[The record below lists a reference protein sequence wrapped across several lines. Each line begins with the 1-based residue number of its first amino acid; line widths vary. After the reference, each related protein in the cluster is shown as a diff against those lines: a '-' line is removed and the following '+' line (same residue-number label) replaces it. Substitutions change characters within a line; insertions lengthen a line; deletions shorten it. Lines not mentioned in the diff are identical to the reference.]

1 MTLAAHRARPEPGS
15 SPRGACPW
23 MVALESVSFVT
34 RRLFFARA
42 ASPEFGAHPSAKPET
57 HHDADWP
64 VAASRTTRGH
74 RRPGAAGAFAVST
87 WGGAY
92 GSSEATEFISS
103 GLFAATLRA
112 PLGESA
118 TEASVLG
125 EKPSGRRARSPP
137 CASTRWRRRSTS
149 RCRRSCAWCTATT
162 GDVCASTTRL
172 AGTARTR
179 LCRRGTSPRT
189 DRARSTASWVRGRSN
204 FSKPMALPSVVERLL
219 GTTRR
224 DGKQKQKAVRRLR
237 RPRVRA
243 CRSWRSKRSR
253 WTPSPGTCAVE
264 ARRRSTARGSGPN
277 APTGSTRRSRSR
289 TRRYARTSAACLCT
303 ERHPSAR
310 PWPRASP

>member
-1 MTLAAHRARPEPGS
+1 
-15 SPRGACPW
+15 

-34 RRLFFARA
+34 RRLFVARA

-57 HHDADWP
+57 HHDAIGP

-87 WGGAY
+87 WGGAC

-149 RCRRSCAWCTATT
+149 LCRRSCAWCRQRAMSAP
-162 GDVCASTTRL
+162 V
-172 AGTARTR
+172 
-179 LCRRGTSPRT
+179 PRVL
-189 DRARSTASWVRGRSN
+189 RELRGRDCAGVGRLRGPTSALHGVVGSRTIV
-204 FSKPMALPSVVERLL
+204 FQTDKLPSVVERLL
-219 GTTRR
+219 VRLDATGNK
-224 DGKQKQKAVRRLR
+224 KQKRFVAFAAHAFEPAARGKK
-237 RPRVRA
+237 P
-243 CRSWRSKRSR
+243 SR
-253 WTPSPGTCAVE
+253 WTPSPGTWRQ

-277 APTGSTRRSRSR
+277 APTGYARRSRSR
-289 TRRYARTSAACLCT
+289 RVDTHGRARRVYVRSVT
-303 ERHPSAR
+303 
-310 PWPRASP
+310 